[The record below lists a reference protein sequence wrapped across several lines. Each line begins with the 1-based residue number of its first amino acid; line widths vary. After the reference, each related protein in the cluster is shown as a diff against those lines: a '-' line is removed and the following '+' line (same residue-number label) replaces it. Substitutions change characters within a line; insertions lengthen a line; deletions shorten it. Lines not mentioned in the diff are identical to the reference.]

1 MAYTNKDFLG
11 KGWSFPPTFDDT
23 PGRGVDMVSNE
34 VDIRESLEILLNTN
48 LGERVML
55 PEYGSNVRSH
65 LFEAISNSKNHF
77 LKESIR
83 VAILRYEPRIILNEI
98 YIDHTDYLDGIVK
111 VQIDYTVESTNT
123 RFNLVYPYY
132 REEGTDIPK
141 LFREQI
147 QQTSIDL

>member
-1 MAYTNKDFLG
+1 
-11 KGWSFPPTFDDT
+11 
-23 PGRGVDMVSNE
+23 MVSNE